1 MRNGLQALGY
11 DTGVSETPIVPVLIG
26 QDDKTFMFWRALFD
40 HGVFSNPVVPPAVP
54 EKESRIRTSYSA
66 THTREQLDFVL
77 DVFTKVGRQF
87 GVI

>member
-1 MRNGLQALGY
+1 MRKGLQALGY
-11 DTGVSETPIVPVLIG
+11 NTGVSETPIIPVLIG

-40 HGVFSNPVVPPAVP
+40 HGVFANPVVPPAVP

-77 DVFTKVGRQF
+77 DVFQKVGRQF
-87 GVI
+87 EVV